1 MLPSPPRGARR
12 DGAWIAPAAAVVTVV
27 VIVLGV
33 IAPVLPV
40 TSDEHAPWNL
50 VQRALGFEA
59 GRSVPG
65 WWSTVLPVL
74 VGVAAVDAAGR
85 RASVAARAGWVL
97 LGLLLGWLSLD
108 HLVTI
113 HEAVQVGG
121 LGPVSGHPVE
131 AALLVLGAVAA
142 GLLVRSERRGTVVQL
157 GLAAAL
163 YAASAAVDA
172 YGVPVPLSQHHTAM
186 IEVGLSWLALLVALR
201 CARSVG
207 VTAPDST
214 SAGAA
219 KVGQTHST

>member
-1 MLPSPPRGARR
+1 MLPTPPSGARR
-12 DGAWIAPAAAVVTVV
+12 DGAWIAPAATVVTVV

-33 IAPVLPV
+33 LAPVLPV

-59 GRSVPG
+59 GRSLPG
-65 WWSTVLPVL
+65 WWSTALPVL
-74 VGVAAVDAAGR
+74 VGAAAVDAAGR
-85 RASVAARAGWVL
+85 RVSVAARAGWVL

-113 HEAVQVGG
+113 HEAVHVGG

-131 AALLVLGAVAA
+131 AALLVLGAVVA
-142 GLLVRSERRGTVVQL
+142 GLLLRSERRRTLVQL
-157 GLAAAL
+157 GLAAVI
-163 YAASAAVDA
+163 YAASVVVDA
-172 YGVPVPLSQHHTAM
+172 YGVPGRLSQHHTAM
-186 IEVGLSWLALLVALR
+186 IEVGLSWMALLVALR

-207 VTAPDST
+207 LTAPDSM

-219 KVGQTHST
+219 KVGQTYST